1 MSKLGYQ
8 ISGIKVI
15 NIIEENGEAIER
27 MVNRAIEEIR
37 EKNQHLVDIQTTA
50 DNIFL
55 ILGTD
60 ET

>member
-27 MVNRAIEEIR
+27 MVNGAIEEIR